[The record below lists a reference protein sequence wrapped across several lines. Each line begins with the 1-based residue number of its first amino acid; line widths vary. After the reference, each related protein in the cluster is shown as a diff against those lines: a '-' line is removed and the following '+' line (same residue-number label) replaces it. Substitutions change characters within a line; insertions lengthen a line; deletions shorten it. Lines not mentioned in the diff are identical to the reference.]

1 MINSCLLKNILVCLV
16 VLISYQGF
24 SQLSKKHYIPPL
36 TSSEFGNANPE
47 DQYIY
52 LSTPSSGNVPYTI
65 IPVGQPPSGY
75 ITGTVSNANPV
86 EISLGSGNGQL
97 FIPSPQT
104 SLVTNNRG
112 YIIEA
117 DAPIYVSVRM
127 NAGNGA
133 QAGALVSKGA
143 SALGITFRVGTYTNE
158 NPQDNY
164 LSFVSVM
171 ATEDNS
177 QITFDN
183 LPAGLVIKNYTGTFP
198 ITVTLNE
205 GESYTVACNSLD
217 QTITNRD
224 GLIGCLVTSNNPV
237 VVNCGSANGSFGDGN
252 GRDYGIDQIAGL
264 SKVGREYIFVKG
276 EGNNNWE
283 NVLIVAHS
291 NNTSISINGNAPITT
306 INAGEYYVIEGN
318 LFNTAGNMYVE
329 TSQDVF
335 AYQGVGSTSEANQ
348 GMFFVP
354 PLSCETRGNIDNI
367 ANIDN
372 IGTTIY
378 SGGLSIVTKVGAT
391 VTVNNLPLT
400 NFATIGPSNVN
411 GKPDYVTYKITGL
424 SNNISVQGND
434 ELYVAYFNVNGAA
447 TSGSFYSGFPS
458 NPEINFDAQ
467 FATLGNCI
475 PNITLEA
482 ANAQN
487 FDSYEWFYDDG
498 SGYQSLALNVPSITP
513 TIPAKYKLIGII
525 TCTGETLESVEVPV
539 SICPDDRDNDGII
552 DNLDIDNDNDG
563 IVNCD
568 ESKGDVVINLSN
580 INAPI
585 LTFNDGTVN
594 TSIAS
599 SSYSQ
604 TNSSGNT
611 NTLTGN
617 NLGEFTSTVLA
628 GAVAENNYNISFTEP
643 VNIKFSENTAVSHN
657 IIAEEFFIARITPS
671 NKNITLVDPNDR
683 LLIDTNFDGIF
694 ETGITQ
700 ISGSEIHFKIN
711 PNPTGTAPYEFFASE
726 VSSFT
731 FIHKSVSLTESS
743 TYNGTLALTCFS
755 NDNDSDGIKDEFD
768 LDSDNDGIPD
778 FVENQG
784 VLVALSGIDTDLNGL
799 DDIFDITLSPIDT
812 DADGVLDFY
821 DLDSDNDG
829 ITDLIETGEL
839 GLLSDTDLNGI
850 VDSPTVGVN
859 GWVDAAETA
868 PDSNTIG
875 YVINDFDADSIF
887 SYIDADSD
895 GDGCSDVIEAGF
907 SDANNDNF
915 LGDIAPTVGINGLVN
930 NASDG
935 YTIPNADY
943 LDTAT
948 IRIDTQPSD
957 IVVCEGSDNN
967 ISLISSTYDSIQWE
981 ISTDG
986 INWTTIIDDAT
997 YSNSQT
1003 NSLLISN
1010 TPLTFNGN
1018 RYRAFLNLNGNSCG
1032 LYSDEM
1038 SLQVDVLPIA
1048 NTAPTL
1054 RLCDNDNNG
1063 TMPFDLTSQNNNI
1076 STQPNITISY
1086 HETQTDADAN
1096 LNPISSPFET
1106 GTTTIYAR
1114 VENTGNTMCYATS
1127 SFNVEVYES
1136 AIPTEPLNMTRL
1148 QDCDNTSVGT
1158 DVDGF
1163 ITFDLTQKEIEILNG
1178 QSATDFSIS
1187 YFTDAAYSNII
1198 TTPSNFNNTVA
1209 GLQTIYARVYNNAF
1223 TDCYT
1228 DTAFEVEVF
1237 SLPQVAAPNT
1247 YAQCDD
1253 NSNDGQA
1260 FFNLTLDNI
1269 KTEINPNFINEN
1281 LTFTYY
1287 ETQTEAE
1294 NEVNPIV
1301 GPEAYQDALGF
1312 TPETKWIRVENQN
1325 GCYRVTP
1332 ITIEVNP
1339 SSAALASYNP
1349 TPIYQCDD
1357 GADNRDGTAF
1367 FDMTPIRN
1375 EIVSSIFSTVNVSVH
1390 FYESQ
1395 TDAELEIN
1403 EIADIANHENI
1414 NSPNT
1419 QNIWVRVK
1427 SDLGNDC
1434 LGLEEFPNLLNV
1446 EALPIANPVTI
1457 ARQCDYDLSDS
1468 VLSYPFDV
1476 SQLEADILNG
1486 QNPLDVTITYF
1497 NASGNPLLYNDG
1509 TPVISPIQPVFLSEN
1524 QTITVRVTNNNTL
1537 DPDGA
1542 CYDETT
1548 VDFIVDEQPRAFNVT
1563 PQIVCDG
1570 SAGDIDDDGFY
1581 PFDTSTFTSAILG
1594 NQTGMLVFYEYIDE
1608 NGSVNSGEPTLPNP
1622 FVSAT
1627 QSVIVGVIN
1636 PNNLLCQ
1643 AITTI
1648 NLVVNPLP
1656 EFTVMSPQIVC
1667 TSDPTFEI
1675 TLEPFEDNPGEVFNY
1690 EWLWTSLDGTTTNQF
1705 ISNDRAINVSNPGT
1719 YTITLTK
1726 TDGTGCS
1733 RSREIRVAASEQA
1746 TITMDDVT
1754 VVDFSENN
1762 SVTIDPTNLG
1772 SGDYDYALVEAG
1784 SSFINYQSDPFFD
1797 RVKPGFYTIYVRDAI
1812 CGVTTLDIS
1821 VIGYSRFFTPN
1832 GDGFNDVWQIKG
1844 IDENNQGNSTIY
1856 IYDRYGKLLKQ
1867 LLTSSDGWDGTY
1879 NGQLMPTEDYWFKVN
1894 LEDGRTF
1901 MGHFTLKR

>member
-1 MINSCLLKNILVCLV
+1 MINNHLLKHALTCLLVF
-16 VLISYQGF
+16 ISFQGF
-24 SQLSKKHYIPPL
+24 SQLSKKHFVPPL

-52 LSTPSSGNVPYTI
+52 LSTPTNGNVPYTI
-65 IPVGQPPSGY
+65 IPVGQPPTSY
-75 ITGTVSNANPV
+75 ITGTVSNTNPV

-97 FIPSPQT
+97 FVPSPQT

-127 NAGNGA
+127 NAGGGA

-143 SALGITFRVGTYTNE
+143 SGLGTVFRVGTYTNE

-177 QITFDN
+177 QVTFDN
-183 LPAGLVIKNYTGTFP
+183 LPAGLVVKNYIGTFP
-198 ITVTLNE
+198 LTVTLNE
-205 GESYTVACNSLD
+205 GESYTVATNSLD
-217 QTITNRD
+217 QTAANRD

-237 VVNCGSANGSFGDGN
+237 VVNCGSANGSFHNGG

-291 NNTSISINGNAPITT
+291 NNTSIRINGNAPVTT
-306 INAGEYYVIEGN
+306 INAGDYYLIEGN
-318 LFNTAGNMYVE
+318 QYNAAGNMYVE
-329 TSQDVF
+329 TSEDVF
-335 AYQGVGSTSEANQ
+335 AYQGTGSTSEANQ

-372 IGTTIY
+372 IGGTIY
-378 SGGLSIVTKVGAT
+378 SGGLSIVTKAGAN

-400 NFATIGPSNVN
+400 NFATVGPSNVD

-424 SNNISVQGND
+424 NNNISVQGDD

-487 FDSYEWFYDDG
+487 FDTYQWLYDDG
-498 SGYQSLALNVPSITP
+498 SGYQSLVFNVPSITP
-513 TIPAKYKLIGII
+513 TVPGKYKLIGII
-525 TCTGETLESVEVPV
+525 TCTGEVLESVEVPV

-552 DNLDIDNDNDG
+552 DNLDVDNDNDG

-568 ESKGDVVINLSN
+568 ESRGDVIINLSN
-580 INAPI
+580 INAPV
-585 LTFNDGTVN
+585 LAFNDGTLN
-594 TSIAS
+594 TTITTST
-599 SSYSQ
+599 YTQ

-611 NTLTGN
+611 NTLTGTA
-617 NLGEFTSTVLA
+617 LGNFTSTVLA
-628 GAVAENNYNISFTEP
+628 GAVAENNYSLNFTEP
-643 VNIKFSENTAVSHN
+643 VNIKFSEDTAVAHS
-657 IIAEEFFIARITPS
+657 IISEEFFIARVTPS

-683 LLIDTNFDGIF
+683 LLVDSNYDGIF

-711 PNPTGTAPYEFFASE
+711 PTPSGTAPYEFFANQ
-726 VSSFT
+726 VGSFS

-743 TYNGTLALTCFS
+743 VFNGTIMLTCFN
-755 NDNDSDGIKDEFD
+755 NDNDNDGIKDEFD

-778 FVENQG
+778 FIENQG
-784 VLVALSGIDTDLNGL
+784 TLVALSGIDADLNGL
-799 DDIFDITLSPIDT
+799 DDIYDISLTPIDT
-812 DADGVLDFY
+812 DADGILDFY

-839 GLLSDTDLNGI
+839 GLLSDTNLDGI
-850 VDSPTVGVN
+850 VDGPNFGVN
-859 GWVDAAETA
+859 GWADAAETS
-868 PDSNTIG
+868 PDSNEIG
-875 YVINDFDADSIF
+875 YTLNDLDADSIF
-887 SYIDADSD
+887 THIDADSD

-907 SDANNDNF
+907 SDVNSDDF
-915 LGDIAPTVGINGLVN
+915 LGDTVPTVDTNGLIN
-930 NASDG
+930 NALDG
-935 YTIPNADY
+935 YTIPNTDY
-943 LDTAT
+943 LSTA
-948 IRIDTQPSD
+948 IIIIDTQPTD

-967 ISLISSTYDSIQWE
+967 ISLISLTYDSIQWE
-981 ISTDG
+981 VSTDG
-986 INWTTIIDDAT
+986 INWNTIIDNAT

-1003 NSLLISN
+1003 NSLLITN
-1010 TPLTFNGN
+1010 TPIAFNGN

-1038 SLQVDVLPIA
+1038 SLQVDGTPIA
-1048 NTAPTL
+1048 NTAPNL
-1054 RLCDNDNNG
+1054 SLCDDDNNG
-1063 TMPFDLTSQNNNI
+1063 TMAFDLLSQNSNI
-1076 STQPNITISY
+1076 STQPDTTISY
-1086 HETQTDADAN
+1086 HESQIDADAN
-1096 LNPISSPFET
+1096 LNALSSPFES
-1106 GTTTIYAR
+1106 GNTTIYVR
-1114 VENTGNTMCYATS
+1114 VENNNNTTCFATS
-1127 SFNVEVYES
+1127 SFNLEVYES
-1136 AIPTEPLNMTRL
+1136 AFPTEPSNMTRV
-1148 QDCDNTSVGT
+1148 QECDNTSVGT

-1163 ITFDLTQKEIEILNG
+1163 ITFDLTQKETEILNG
-1178 QSATDFSIS
+1178 QSPTDFSIS
-1187 YFTDAAYSNII
+1187 YFTDATYNSII
-1198 TTPSNFNNTVA
+1198 PTPSNFNNTVA
-1209 GLQTIYARVYNNAF
+1209 GLQTIYVRVSNNAF

-1228 DTAFEVEVF
+1228 DTAFEIEVF
-1237 SLPQVAAPNT
+1237 SLPQVNMPTN

-1253 NSNDGQA
+1253 DSNDGQA

-1269 KTEINPNFINEN
+1269 KAEINPNYISEN

-1287 ETQTEAE
+1287 ETQVEAE
-1294 NEVNPIV
+1294 NASNAILT
-1301 GPEAYQDALGF
+1301 PEAYRDALGF
-1312 TPETKWIRVENQN
+1312 TPETIWIRVENTN

-1332 ITIEVNP
+1332 IIIEVNP
-1339 SSAALASYNP
+1339 SSAALASYIP

-1357 GADNRDGTAF
+1357 GADNRDGTAI
-1367 FDMTPIRN
+1367 FDMTAIRD
-1375 EIVSSIFSTVNVSVH
+1375 EIITSVFTTINVSVH
-1390 FYESQ
+1390 FYESL

-1403 EIADIANHENI
+1403 EILDISNHENI

-1446 EALPIANPVTI
+1446 EALPMANPVTI

-1476 SQLEADILNG
+1476 SQLENDILSG

-1497 NASGNPLLYNDG
+1497 DDSGNPLLYNDG
-1509 TPVISPIQPVFLSEN
+1509 TPVTSPIQPEFLTES
-1524 QTITVRVTNNNTL
+1524 QTIAIRVTNNNTL

-1542 CYDETT
+1542 CYDETA
-1548 VDFIVDEQPRAFNVT
+1548 VDFIVDIQPIANPVA

-1581 PFDTSTFTSAILG
+1581 EFDTSSFESLVLG
-1594 NQTGMLVFYEYIDE
+1594 GQTGMNVFYDYVDE
-1608 NGSVNSGEPTLPNP
+1608 NGNPETDSSSIPNP
-1622 FVSAT
+1622 LISGDQT
-1627 QSVIVGVIN
+1627 IIVEVIN
-1636 PNNLLCQ
+1636 PINGSCF
-1643 AITTI
+1643 ASTTI
-1648 NLVVNPLP
+1648 DLIVNPLP

-1667 TSDPTFEI
+1667 TSDPSFEI
-1675 TLEPFEDNPGEVFNY
+1675 TLEPFEDNPGELFDY
-1690 EWLWTSLDGTTTNQF
+1690 EWLFTSLDGATTNQF
-1705 ISNDRAINVSNPGT
+1705 VSNDREITISNPGT

-1726 TDGTGCS
+1726 TDGSGCS
-1733 RSREIRVAASEQA
+1733 RSREIVVAASEQA

-1754 VVDFSENN
+1754 IVDISDNN
-1762 SVTIDPTNLG
+1762 SVTIDTTNLG

-1784 SSFINYQSDPFFD
+1784 SNFINYQSDPIFD
-1797 RVKPGFYTIYVRDAI
+1797 RVKPGFYTIYVRDPI
-1812 CGVTTLDIS
+1812 CGVSTLDIS
-1821 VIGYSRFFTPN
+1821 IIGYLRFFTPN
-1832 GDGFNDVWQIKG
+1832 GDGFNDTWQIKG
-1844 IDENNQGNSTIY
+1844 VDENNQGNSTIY
-1856 IYDRYGKLLKQ
+1856 IYDRYGKLIKQ
-1867 LLTSSDGWDGTY
+1867 LLTSSDGWDGTF
-1879 NGQLMPTEDYWFKVN
+1879 NGQLMPTDDYWFKVY
-1894 LEDGRTF
+1894 LEDGRAF